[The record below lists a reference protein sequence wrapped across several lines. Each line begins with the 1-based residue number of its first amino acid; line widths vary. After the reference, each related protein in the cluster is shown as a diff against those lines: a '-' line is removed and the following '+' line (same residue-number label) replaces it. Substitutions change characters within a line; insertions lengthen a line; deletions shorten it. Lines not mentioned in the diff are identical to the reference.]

1 MIMRKTVN
9 IVLVLVTTVL
19 FTGSC
24 SRKIVPGL
32 KPGKEYNLAGYNNLY
47 IEAIKQKLLGNI
59 GNALQCFQQCIEIN
73 PQSDGSYFQMAQI
86 LISSGDID
94 NGKKFLKKACEISP
108 DNMWYNMLLAGIYHQ
123 QNNIDSTIICYER
136 AVKGNPSKDD
146 LLISLA
152 ALYNEKKEFS
162 KARTMLG
169 NFEEK
174 FGVNE
179 KTTLSIIETLLAE
192 GKKKEARLKVE
203 ELLAGNP
210 DDIVLNG
217 YLAEIYGSEGETE
230 KAREVYRSLIERNPE
245 NPNIQLSLIKFLSD
259 EKSYEE
265 LIDLLNIALLNEK
278 IRREDKISLVS
289 ELIENNDIIKGYAK
303 NMELSLM
310 LLEAQYKDDNIIILL
325 RPEFLKNQK
334 KNIEAASRLEEI
346 IKANPDN
353 YFAWERLLFVY
364 LELRDFKNLEQKGK
378 ECATRFNRS
387 VIAKMLYA
395 NAALENGNYDVALEE
410 LRKADILAG
419 ENKEI
424 KLQIMTIRADLYYRM
439 KNYAEAF
446 RAYDEALKL
455 NSNDLTVMNNYAYY
469 LAEQDMN
476 LKEAEKMARIVTEKD
491 KGNST
496 FLDTYAWVLYKRG
509 KSREA
514 ARIMEKILGSDEH
527 SNDAEYYEHYGYI
540 LKKMGRCNDAIMSW
554 EKALMIDSLKT
565 ELKNEIIK
573 CGK

>member
-1 MIMRKTVN
+1 MIMRKAVN
-9 IVLVLVTTVL
+9 IVLILVTTVL

-73 PQSDGSYFQMAQI
+73 PQSDASYYQMAQI

-123 QNNIDSTIICYER
+123 ENNIDSTLICYER

-152 ALYNEKKEFS
+152 GLYNEKKEFS

-174 FGVNE
+174 YGVNE

-210 DDIVLNG
+210 DDIALNG

-230 KAREVYRSLIERNPE
+230 KAREVYRSLIKRNPD
-245 NPNIQLSLIKFLSD
+245 NPNIQLSLIKFLSG
-259 EKSYEE
+259 EKSYKE
-265 LIDLLNIALLNEK
+265 LIDFLNIAMLNEK

-346 IKANPDN
+346 IRANPDN

-395 NAALENGNYDVALEE
+395 NAALENGNFDVALEE

-439 KNYAEAF
+439 KNFADAF

-476 LKEAEKMARIVTEKD
+476 LKEAEKMARIVTEKE

-514 ARIMEKILGSDEH
+514 ARIMEKILGSDDH

-540 LKKMGRCNDAIMSW
+540 LKKMRRCDEAVKSW

-565 ELKNEIIK
+565 ELKKEMIK

>member
-9 IVLVLVTTVL
+9 IVLILVITVL

-24 SRKIVPGL
+24 NRKIVPGL

-47 IEAIKQKLLGNI
+47 IEAIKQKFLGNI

-152 ALYNEKKEFS
+152 GLYNEKKEFS

-203 ELLAGNP
+203 GLLAGSP

-230 KAREVYRSLIERNPE
+230 KAREVYRSLIERNPD
-245 NPNIQLSLIKFLSD
+245 NPDIQLSLIKFLSG

-278 IRREDKISLVS
+278 ISREDKISLVS
-289 ELIENNDIIKGYAK
+289 ELIENNDIIKGYAR
-303 NMELSLM
+303 NIELSLM

-334 KNIEAASRLEEI
+334 KYIEAASRLEEI
-346 IKANPDN
+346 IRANPDN

-446 RAYDEALKL
+446 SAYDEALKL

-509 KSREA
+509 KSKEA
-514 ARIMEKILGSDEH
+514 ARIMEKILGSDDH

-554 EKALMIDSLKT
+554 EKAVMIDSLKT

>member
-230 KAREVYRSLIERNPE
+230 KAREVYRSLIDRNPE

-364 LELRDFKNLEQKGK
+364 LGLRDFKNLEQKGK

>member
-364 LELRDFKNLEQKGK
+364 LGLRDFKNLEQKGK

>member
-364 LELRDFKNLEQKGK
+364 LGLRDFKNLEQKGK

-469 LAEQDMN
+469 LAEQDIN